1 MDFQEFLI
9 YLVITA
15 LMSPLLIVLGL
26 PFIIAAKI
34 FHRFSA
40 RWVSAGP
47 RFVLACGI
55 AALGIAPAY
64 DMHRM
69 PMPIYTWL
77 MDGDLVSIPAVLI
90 SFGVTWLLLWLQT
103 HRLAGKSNL
112 RHARPTWKI
121 AK

>member
-9 YLVITA
+9 YLVITL

-26 PFIIAAKI
+26 PFIILAKI
-34 FHRFSA
+34 VHRVSA
-40 RWVSAGP
+40 HWMSAGP

-69 PMPIYTWL
+69 PTPIYTWL
-77 MDGDLVSIPAVLI
+77 LAGDPVSMPHMLVSFTI
-90 SFGVTWLLLWLQT
+90 TWLVILLQI
-103 HRLAGKSNL
+103 HKLAW
-112 RHARPTWKI
+112 ARSSPLPPV
-121 AK
+121 AGR